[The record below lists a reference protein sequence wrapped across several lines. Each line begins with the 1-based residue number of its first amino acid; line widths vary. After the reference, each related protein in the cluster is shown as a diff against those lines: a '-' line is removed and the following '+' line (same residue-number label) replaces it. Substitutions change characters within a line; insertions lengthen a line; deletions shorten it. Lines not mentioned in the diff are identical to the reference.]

1 MGICL
6 RVINSY
12 LFPFFVYLLAFFF
25 YIYILLLVTFTNL
38 FAESMLLVIG
48 LFLVTQIL
56 YHFFVTFFWYW
67 LGIID
72 QSKLALI
79 RDWLWILIV
88 WCYCLYNIKY
98 WKDYLKNYWKI
109 LGVFVLLLIF
119 WFLTSYLLFHKSF
132 NDILIGVKY
141 WVWWMIIL
149 ISSTAI
155 GFFMRKRNVDLH
167 KAIPYVKWGLI
178 SVLIFGWIWQWL
190 KLIIPDFFYSMGY
203 GKLDDFHYWEN
214 PPIYYLTWYEWDL
227 RWQGIFSWPNNYWYF
242 LVLFFPIIFYLFP
255 LRKFSEI
262 KKWERKDWLNCI
274 INLAWILSIIATLS
288 RAAVIWLVIILILL
302 NIKKILKHKKVSL
315 SVLAVVI
322 LALIWL
328 SCMKRESTI
337 GHIQAKWDWIQQVI
351 NQPLWYG
358 LGSSWPAVHHSWMF
372 LPENYYLQLMLDL
385 GTVWFLI
392 WCWVLFYWIYE
403 QKKLRL
409 NLIKKEAI
417 SDDNYQLFITLQ
429 RGILALLVMAL
440 FLHVFEDSMVNY
452 LFFVPYWILL
462 GYLSCIAD
470 EKENVKIS

>member
-1 MGICL
+1 M
-6 RVINSY
+6 
-12 LFPFFVYLLAFFF
+12 
-25 YIYILLLVTFTNL
+25 
-38 FAESMLLVIG
+38 
-48 LFLVTQIL
+48 
-56 YHFFVTFFWYW
+56 
-67 LGIID
+67 
-72 QSKLALI
+72 
-79 RDWLWILIV
+79 
-88 WCYCLYNIKY
+88 
-98 WKDYLKNYWKI
+98 
-109 LGVFVLLLIF
+109 FVLLLIF

-149 ISSTAI
+149 LSSTAI